1 VHRGDAEDAEV
12 FKRAPFGGTVSV
24 VKSLAWNRQE
34 TRFFAVLRMTRD
46 SGRTIR
52 KTDLKTL
59 CVLRVFAVHING

>member
-1 VHRGDAEDAEV
+1 
-12 FKRAPFGGTVSV
+12 VSV
-24 VKSLAWNRQE
+24 VKSLAGNRQE

-52 KTDLKTL
+52 KTDLETL

>member
-1 VHRGDAEDAEV
+1 
-12 FKRAPFGGTVSV
+12 VSV
-24 VKSLAWNRQE
+24 VKSLAGNRQE